1 MFCGVMRDLE
11 VLAKYPFL
19 SEAKQYIRELGPS
32 VDELL
37 SDPVFSRARSRGI
50 ERVQQSIK
58 KNSDESFVVGD
69 EVDCIMELLSY
80 PVARMVVVSVGDE
93 FFLRRYCHFE
103 AYRAYRLLLLE
114 DPLFL
119 VELARQYK
127 LNVKSESNSLLV
139 YFRDYL
145 AFAPT
150 THRVWKMV
158 NREIRDGFVVLTA
171 RETSRLLLEVLRSHF
186 VDELKNLLGNQRIY
200 ESFSKEIDGF
210 RQYAR
215 SLQKNRETAPIGRV
229 DVELMPPCLKSLL
242 AAMQKGENVPHMGRF
257 AVVSFLSALGL
268 KSEDI
273 LKIFS
278 TAPDFDVER
287 SRYQVEH
294 ITGSSSSTS
303 YKAPGCDKMKTFGL
317 CASDGSDQLCRR
329 AKTPLWYYQ
338 QKWRQE
344 KKRKD
349 EK

>member
-1 MFCGVMRDLE
+1 MFCGMMRDLE

-19 SEAKQYIRELGPS
+19 SESKQYIKELGPS

-50 ERVQQSIK
+50 QRVKQSMK
-58 KNSDESFVVGD
+58 KNSEESFTVGD

-103 AYRAYRLLLLE
+103 AYRSYRLMLSE
-114 DPLFL
+114 SSSFL
-119 VELARQYK
+119 VEVAKQYK

-158 NREIRDGFVVLTA
+158 NREMQGGFVVLTK
-171 RETSRLLLEVLRSHF
+171 REASRLLLEVLRSHF
-186 VDELKNLLGNQRIY
+186 VDELKNLSGNQRIY
-200 ESFSKEIDGF
+200 ESFSEEIDRF
-210 RQYAR
+210 REYAR

-242 AAMQKGENVPHMGRF
+242 AAMQKGENVAHMGRF

-287 SRYQVEH
+287 SRYQVDH
-294 ITGSSSSTS
+294 ITGSSSATS

-317 CASDGSDQLCRR
+317 CASDGSDNLCKR

-338 QKWRQE
+338 QKWRQQ